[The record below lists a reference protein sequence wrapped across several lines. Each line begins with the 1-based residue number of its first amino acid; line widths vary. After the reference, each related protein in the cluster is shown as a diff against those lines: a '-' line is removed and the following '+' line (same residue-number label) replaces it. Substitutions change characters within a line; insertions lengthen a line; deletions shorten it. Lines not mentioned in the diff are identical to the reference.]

1 MPTVEERVD
10 RLEHIVEDFVRSVG
24 IEFNKLYNAQMR
36 TEAELREFKDEMRA
50 FKDEMKGF
58 KDEMREFKDE
68 MGRFKDEM
76 KEINREMNRKWG
88 DMANKLGTITEDLV
102 APSLPRIIKEEF
114 DLQVVDL
121 MVRRKKRLKDGTTK
135 EYDAIAVAD
144 GYTFINYTKSTLK
157 SADIDAFINE
167 IQGFRDFFPEYK
179 DNKLIGVLASLYVD
193 EGIIR
198 HAENTGF
205 LILSVGDQLMEVK
218 NSKGFKPKE
227 W

>member
-114 DLQVVDL
+114 DLQAVDL